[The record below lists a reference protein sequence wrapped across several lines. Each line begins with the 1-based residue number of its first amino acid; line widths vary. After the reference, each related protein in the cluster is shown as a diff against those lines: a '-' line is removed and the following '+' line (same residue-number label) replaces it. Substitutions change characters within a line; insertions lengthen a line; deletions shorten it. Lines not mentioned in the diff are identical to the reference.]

1 MAGDRQKLALVTG
14 ASRGIGAATAI
25 RLARAGYHVILT
37 ARSESGLIATEDAIH
52 AEGGSATI
60 APADLTKGEEID
72 RLAAAISG
80 RWDGLDLL
88 VLNAAMLGTL
98 SPLAHASPK
107 EFEAVMALNV
117 TAQWRLIRA
126 FDGLLRLGRGTVV
139 AVTSSV
145 AGRAEA
151 YWGPYSASKAALEN
165 LVGVYAA
172 EMRNLGVNALIVD
185 PGGTRTQ
192 MRARAFPGEDPMT
205 LKAPE
210 AVAEAIAAALPKLA
224 PGCARLA
231 LDKKGEISFSEAA

>member
-1 MAGDRQKLALVTG
+1 MAEDRQKLALVTG

-25 RLARAGYHVILT
+25 RLAREGYHVILT

-60 APADLTKGEEID
+60 APVDLTKGEDID
-72 RLAAAISG
+72 KLAAAIAG
-80 RWDGLDLL
+80 RWNGLDLL

-98 SPLAHASPK
+98 SPLAHASAK

-126 FDGLLRLGRGTVV
+126 FDGQLRLGRGTVV

-172 EMRNLGVNALIVD
+172 EMQALGVNALIVD

-192 MRARAFPGEDPMT
+192 MRAKAFPGEDPQT
-205 LKAPE
+205 LKGPE
-210 AVAEAIAAALPKLA
+210 AVADRIAERLLSSLPPGLSRIAVARDGALLA
-224 PGCARLA
+224 
-231 LDKKGEISFSEAA
+231 

>member
-1 MAGDRQKLALVTG
+1 MAEDRQKLALVTG

-25 RLARAGYHVILT
+25 RLAREGYHVILT

-60 APADLTKGEEID
+60 APVDLTKGEDID
-72 RLAAAISG
+72 KLAAAIAG
-80 RWDGLDLL
+80 RWNGLDLL

-98 SPLAHASPK
+98 SPLAHATPK

-126 FDGLLRLGRGTVV
+126 FDGQLRLGRGTVV

-172 EMRNLGVNALIVD
+172 EMQALGVNALIVD

-192 MRARAFPGEDPMT
+192 MRAKAFPGEDPQT
-205 LKAPE
+205 LKGPE
-210 AVAEAIAAALPKLA
+210 AVADRIAEHLLSPRPAGLSRISI
-224 PGCARLA
+224 ARDGSL
-231 LDKKGEISFSEAA
+231 LG